1 MPRGGKRTGA
11 GAPKGN
17 FNAVRTG
24 QHSDRMAKVY
34 AVLVEYP
41 DHKALAHELYHAG
54 FLTPPHF
61 RFNRDIRGIVDYLYG
76 RWFDCL
82 PGAQSNRNQLHR
94 SAPPPRRRRHP
105 ARRYKRPERIR
116 PAPLRNRKSERFKCN
131 QTSGPNRKTIDD
143 PAPSP
148 PGGEGWPKAGVR
160 CR

>member
-82 PGAQSNRNQLHR
+82 PGAQSIAINCTEVHLRPG
-94 SAPPPRRRRHP
+94 AATTPPPDTND
-105 ARRYKRPERIR
+105 A
-116 PAPLRNRKSERFKCN
+116 N
-131 QTSGPNRKTIDD
+131 D
-143 PAPSP
+143 PAPQS
-148 PGGEGWPKAGVR
+148 
-160 CR
+160 